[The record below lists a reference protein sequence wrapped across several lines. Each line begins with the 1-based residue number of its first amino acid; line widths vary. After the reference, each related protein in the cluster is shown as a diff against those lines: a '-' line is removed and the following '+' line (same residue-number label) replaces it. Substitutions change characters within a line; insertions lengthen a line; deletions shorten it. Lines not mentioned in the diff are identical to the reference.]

1 MAKSKTEAN
10 FMEHLKPLLLAGGDA
25 SELEAAAQ
33 ALAGLSPEDRDLLA
47 AVQESPY
54 RLTTLEQFREFPA
67 NTEYF
72 VLEPNIRKVED
83 VGWRYLAQHLDVLLP
98 PELLD
103 AIDPVPFGNH
113 AMQEEQGCFTSRGYL
128 TLSGDEWEHE
138 RPREKQTEKKLS
150 IKERLEQ
157 SRKECAGQSKAQPIG
172 KSLRRSDKEV
182 PLCSIMT
189 MTKII
194 PLPPSSP
201 TWASTTRAPLWA
213 NG

>member
-1 MAKSKTEAN
+1 MAKSKAEVN
-10 FMEHLKPLLLAGGDA
+10 FMEHLKPLLPAGGDA
-25 SELEAAAQ
+25 SELEVAAQ

-113 AMQEEQGCFTSRGYL
+113 AMQEEQGCFTSRL
-128 TLSGDEWEHE
+128 
-138 RPREKQTEKKLS
+138 QTT
-150 IKERLEQ
+150 
-157 SRKECAGQSKAQPIG
+157 
-172 KSLRRSDKEV
+172 
-182 PLCSIMT
+182 T
-189 MTKII
+189 MTITEIAYACGFSNTSYFCELFREYYNTTPGQYRKSM
-194 PLPPSSP
+194 PP
-201 TWASTTRAPLWA
+201 TI
-213 NG
+213 

>member
-1 MAKSKTEAN
+1 MAKSKTEVN
-10 FMEHLKPLLLAGGDA
+10 FMEHLKPLLPAGGDA

-47 AVQESPY
+47 AVQESPF

-72 VLEPNIRKVED
+72 ILEPNIRKVED

-113 AMQEEQGCFTSRGYL
+113 AMREEQGCFTSKGYL

-138 RPREKQTEKKLS
+138 RPRERQTEKKPS

-157 SRKECAGQSKAQPIG
+157 SRKECATRARRSPIG

-182 PLCSIMT
+182 SLCPIMT

-194 PLPPSSP
+194 PLPLSSP
-201 TWASTTRAPLWA
+201 TWANITRVPLWA

>member
-1 MAKSKTEAN
+1 MAKSKTEVN
-10 FMEHLKPLLLAGGDA
+10 FMEHLKPLLPAGGDA

-54 RLTTLEQFREFPA
+54 RLITLEQLREFPA

-103 AIDPVPFGNH
+103 AIDPVPFGQH
-113 AMQEEQGCFTSRGYL
+113 AMKEEQGHFTEHGYIS
-128 TLSGDEWEHE
+128 LSGDQWQHDRTLEKEH
-138 RPREKQTEKKLS
+138 REPEKKTS
-150 IKERLEQ
+150 IRDRLEQ
-157 SRKECAGQSKAQPIG
+157 GKKECAGRQTPSKG
-172 KSLRRSDKEV
+172 KSEPEL
-182 PLCSIMT
+182 
-189 MTKII
+189 
-194 PLPPSSP
+194 
-201 TWASTTRAPLWA
+201 
-213 NG
+213 

>member
-1 MAKSKTEAN
+1 
-10 FMEHLKPLLLAGGDA
+10 MEHLKPLLPAGGDA

-33 ALAGLSPEDRDLLA
+33 ALARLSPEDRDLLA

-54 RLTTLEQFREFPA
+54 RLTTLGQFREFPA

-113 AMQEEQGCFTSRGYL
+113 AMREEQGCFTSKGYL

-138 RPREKQTEKKLS
+138 RRRERQTEKS
-150 IKERLEQ
+150 PP
-157 SRKECAGQSKAQPIG
+157 SRSGWNRAGRNVPIRARRSPIG

-182 PLCSIMT
+182 SLCPIMT
-189 MTKII
+189 MTKSI
-194 PLPPSSP
+194 PLPLSSP

>member
-1 MAKSKTEAN
+1 
-10 FMEHLKPLLLAGGDA
+10 MEHLKPLLPAGGDA

-113 AMQEEQGCFTSRGYL
+113 AMQEEQGHFTEHGYIS
-128 TLSGDEWEHE
+128 LSGDEWVHE
-138 RPREKQTEKKLS
+138 RPAEPEKKPS
-150 IKERLEQ
+150 IRERLEQ
-157 SRKECAGQSKAQPIG
+157 SKKECAGKDRAQPVKD
-172 KSLRRSDKEV
+172 KS
-182 PLCSIMT
+182 
-189 MTKII
+189 
-194 PLPPSSP
+194 
-201 TWASTTRAPLWA
+201 APEL
-213 NG
+213 